1 MVLEDH
7 PTIKKHLD
15 ENEDIEVSRSN
26 EDKMK
31 EHLDKIKNLREQH
44 VKNNKKKLE
53 ETNLK
58 KDEKEEAL
66 LKKENLEK
74 LNEELFEKLIIEKG
88 SKEVAYWTRF
98 KYLIILGSI
107 FFLVVL
113 YFIFWYIADN
123 FPIVEESFTTL
134 FCLI

>member
-15 ENEDIEVSRSN
+15 ENESIEVSQAN
-26 EDKMK
+26 EDKMR
-31 EHLDKIKNLREQH
+31 EHLDKIKKVRE
-44 VKNNKKKLE
+44 KYINNNNKKLE
-53 ETNLK
+53 ETKLA
-58 KDEKEEAL
+58 KDEKEEVL
-66 LKKENLEK
+66 LKKENLEN
-74 LNEELFEKLIIEKG
+74 LNEELLEKLIIEKG
-88 SKEVAYWTRF
+88 SKEVSYWARF

-107 FFLVVL
+107 LFLVVL
-113 YFIFWYIADN
+113 YFIFWYIADK